1 MKKTVENALNR
12 QMNEEWSSAYLY
24 LSMVAYSESKSLDG
38 IAHWMREQVK
48 EEMMHAQK
56 FFDFIVDLG
65 GKPKLEAIEAP
76 RATWPGPLALFEATL
91 KHEKYI
97 TSLIHK
103 LVDLAMKESD
113 HPSIT
118 FLQWFVTEQVEEEST
133 VDAIIEKLKLVGDKG
148 HGIFMID
155 RELATRPAAGGGEA

>member
-1 MKKTVENALNR
+1 MKKTVENALNK

-24 LSMVAYSESKSLDG
+24 LSMVAYAESKSLG
-38 IAHWMREQVK
+38 GVGHWLREQVK
-48 EEMMHAQK
+48 EEMFHAQK
-56 FFDFIVDLG
+56 FFDFIVDRG
-65 GKPKLEAIEAP
+65 GKPKLAAIEAP
-76 RATWPGPLALFEATL
+76 KATWPGPLALFEATL
-91 KHEKYI
+91 KHEQHI
-97 TSLIHK
+97 TSRIHK

-155 RELATRPAAGGGEA
+155 HELATRPAAGGAEA